1 MKILMVC
8 LGNICRSP
16 MAEGVLR
23 SLAHERGVQL
33 EVDSA
38 GTADYHVGDPPDKR
52 ARAAM
57 KRNGMEIDALRG
69 RQVVPYDFDRFDLLL
84 AMDQSNER
92 DLLRI
97 APDNIKKGKVKLM
110 MSFASDATTMEVPDP
125 YYGPD
130 SGFDETFDL
139 LNTACNGLLDAI
151 AKS

>member
-23 SLAHERGVQL
+23 HLAQARGIEL

-57 KRNGMEIDALRG
+57 QRNGMDIEALRG
-69 RQVVPYDFDRFDLLL
+69 RQVGPRDFNRFDLLL
-84 AMDQSNER
+84 AMDKNNER
-92 DLLRI
+92 DLLRM
-97 APDNIKKGKVKLM
+97 ASGSAERGKVKLM
-110 MSFASDATTMEVPDP
+110 MSFANGAITSEVPDP

-139 LNTACNGLLDAI
+139 LNNACNGLLDAI
-151 AKS
+151 AKT